1 MVDLVNVAKAFESIQ
16 STEEKWLYVLRSAHK
31 ASSELEVD
39 DEDIADALKRI
50 RVDSADDELL
60 KRQASDMV
68 TQDEIDCRIAEAILD
83 SRAEGRA
90 ERNVAIAKKMLLDGE
105 SVERVAYLTD
115 LPEADVIAL
124 KQELCG

>member
-1 MVDLVNVAKAFESIQ
+1 MAKAFESIQ

-31 ASSELEVD
+31 ASSELDVD

-60 KRQASDMV
+60 KRRASDMV
-68 TQDEIDCRIAEAILD
+68 TQDEIDCRIAEDI
-83 SRAEGRA
+83 
-90 ERNVAIAKKMLLDGE
+90 
-105 SVERVAYLTD
+105 VELTE

-124 KQELCG
+124 RQTLI

>member
-1 MVDLVNVAKAFESIQ
+1 MHKVPKNALEQGDHSAVSEKIRYIMVDLVNVAKAFESIQ

-31 ASSELEVD
+31 ASSELDVD

-60 KRQASDMV
+60 KRRASDMV
-68 TQDEIDCRIAEAILD
+68 TQDEIDCRIAEDI
-83 SRAEGRA
+83 
-90 ERNVAIAKKMLLDGE
+90 
-105 SVERVAYLTD
+105 VELTE

-124 KQELCG
+124 RQTLI